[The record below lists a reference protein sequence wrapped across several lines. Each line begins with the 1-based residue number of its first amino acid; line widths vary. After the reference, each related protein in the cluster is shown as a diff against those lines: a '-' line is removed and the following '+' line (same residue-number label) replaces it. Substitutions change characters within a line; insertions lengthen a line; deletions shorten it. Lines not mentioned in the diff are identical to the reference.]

1 MEFTKEQ
8 IFDLTSK
15 HLEKE
20 NGIQDLLEIM
30 LESIMLA
37 ERREFLSSSPG
48 NKGNGYRPGR
58 TLTFRIPRDRYGNFH
73 PAILAVIRSQEDECE
88 RLAGR
93 STAAA

>member
-8 IFDLTSK
+8 IFELTSK

-37 ERREFLSSSPG
+37 ERRKFLSASPG

-58 TLTFRIPRDRYGNFH
+58 TYG
-73 PAILAVIRSQEDECE
+73 
-88 RLAGR
+88 
-93 STAAA
+93 

>member
-8 IFDLTSK
+8 IFELTSK

-37 ERREFLSSSPG
+37 ERREFLSRPSYSEFFVSSPR
-48 NKGNGYRPGR
+48 K
-58 TLTFRIPRDRYGNFH
+58 T
-73 PAILAVIRSQEDECE
+73 
-88 RLAGR
+88 
-93 STAAA
+93 TANVRHQHI